1 MGALSGSAAV
11 CLRRRT
17 IADAAPN
24 RRGSLSRPTL
34 ALALLL
40 RMAPYPDYPIP
51 PDEEQRLRDLE
62 RYGVI
67 GTASDEH
74 LERLVH
80 LAASIFQTPI
90 AVISLVD
97 ADRQWFLSQQ
107 GLSVQETPREMA
119 FCAHAITGDDLFV
132 IPDACADERFA
143 TNPLVLNAPHVRFY
157 AGAPLRTNHG
167 HNLGTFCVIDSQARP
182 PLDANQRQQL
192 RWLGEL
198 VMRELEL
205 RRLTQLCPITGL
217 PNRRTFLQ
225 IGQRE
230 FERCRQEGIELSLLC
245 FDLDN
250 FRQINIR
257 WGHQAGDGVLVD
269 LCRLST
275 ALLREQDYAGQIGD
289 GDYAL
294 LLVGM
299 PPGQA
304 VALSERLRADVAAMK
319 GVHSRSDFQ
328 LHVSGGVTAL
338 GSHDRSFLDLLQR
351 ADQAMHLAK
360 SNGRNQVACLL
371 DGVRAD

>member
-1 MGALSGSAAV
+1 
-11 CLRRRT
+11 
-17 IADAAPN
+17 
-24 RRGSLSRPTL
+24 L
-34 ALALLL
+34 ALALLF
-40 RMAPYPDYPIP
+40 RMAPYPEFPIP
-51 PDEEQRLRDLE
+51 RDEEQRLRDLE

-90 AVISLVD
+90 SVISLVD

-119 FCAHAITGDDLFV
+119 FCAHAIAGDDLFV

-143 TNPLVLNAPHVRFY
+143 NNPLVLNEPHVRFY

-182 PLDANQRQQL
+182 PLDPNQRQQL

-205 RRLTQLCPITGL
+205 RRLTQLCPTTGL

-230 FERCRQEGIELSLLC
+230 FERCRQEGLELSLLC

-257 WGHQAGDGVLVD
+257 WGHEAGDTVLVD

-289 GDYAL
+289 GEYAL

-299 PPGQA
+299 PAGQA
-304 VALSERLRADVAAMK
+304 VALSERLRANVAAMK

-338 GSHDRSFLDLLQR
+338 SSHDRSFLDLLQR

-360 SNGRNQVACLL
+360 SNGRNQVACLF
-371 DGVRAD
+371 DGVRTDDVRTEGVHTEGVRTDAGGAYVVRSDRG